1 MASTKYIRIQTKG
14 DTEANWLN
22 SSIVPLAREMV
33 YATDTRKIK
42 FGDGEHLW
50 RDLPTYEGS
59 AYTLDENNNA
69 NFAGTVSSNLKE
81 LATKEYV
88 DSKIADGGSSGDQ
101 SEKTVTATY
110 SGTADSDAVYGKI
123 WTSYTAMVKVAEAPK
138 GIKSI
143 KNASISGVRR
153 NNSNLNFTIAVEDS
167 MIDSSNSGLILINYQ
182 HLQVERN
189 PIARAAIVTIAG
201 TYNNFAMDGTTDIDI
216 VFTEPGIYLLDNSG
230 YSGQDYTSNFTFTA
244 VCDENGT
251 ESASPIDY
259 TGHEIQMFNSI
270 ICIGDSVTEGTFDID
285 TAKTPYK
292 TYSYPTN
299 LKKMIGAVVTNAGI
313 TGVTS
318 TQWYQ
323 AALDSTTYSGHWDQY
338 NEWNRAS
345 SYKTTINLKGYD
357 AAIIHLGINDVFAV
371 SDSNP
376 IATVANNFET
386 AINNIITKLREQTN
400 NGIKIFLCTLIPNY
414 VSGSN
419 WEAINEKI
427 RNIVANDTQVY
438 LIDLTKYSKILND
451 TAYEVDH
458 PTKTGYNELAKEI
471 YALVSYTISQ
481 NLSDF
486 NTISTNIINNRQTGA
501 DYATKNYVD
510 SKIGNNSND
519 NIIEGSITLNGTPT
533 LDYVDLFTVESTN
546 EQHIGIN
553 QLAFDFYITP
563 EGNDIYSIPIIGTLN
578 GLNGLMGLRNPSQDS
593 KVYCFRKENAEGDI
607 SKVIVQMAKS
617 YFNSNMTKLNIKV
630 EVLANKDITTVTI
643 PSAIQDSWETGD
655 FGRGLIPCIQEQFI
669 QQSNI
674 QNYLD
679 THIVTL
685 EGITTDGTTSVSL
698 KGNKNAI
705 TDPIAKQ
712 FLNSDNRLTVPSGTV
727 CDAEITVFCAQPS
740 TSTNYKIGAYTT
752 AFYLKTSGIS
762 SNAIHSFAN
771 HRTDNNEYIDFI
783 PIGHTDISSTTIK
796 ANFKRTIPY
805 NSIEVTGLADTT
817 MKWKAFVKISNI
829 FTPEFE

>member
-69 NFAGTVSSNLKE
+69 NFAGTISSNSKE

-88 DSKIADGGSSGDQ
+88 DSKIVDGGGSGDQ

-216 VFTEPGIYLLDNSG
+216 VFTEPGVYLLDNAG

-244 VCDENGT
+244 ICDENGT

-259 TGHEIQMFNSI
+259 TGNEIQMFNSI

-285 TAKTPYK
+285 TAKIPYK

-299 LKKMIGAVVTNAGI
+299 LKKMTGAVVTNAGI

-323 AALDSTTYSGHWDQY
+323 AALDSSTYNGHWDQY

-345 SYKTTINLKGYD
+345 SYKTAINFKGYD

-376 IATVANNFET
+376 ITTVANNFET

-400 NGIKIFLCTLIPNY
+400 DGIKIFLCTLIPNY

-510 SKIGNNSND
+510 SKITTSENSNVFKGIIDISNGSTQFYELFSIELTNDFKNAGRVLTECLDFEYNITCNNSKVSDGSFEPDYSLYGIMVND
-519 NIIEGSITLNGTPT
+519 NVVISGIDDT
-533 LDYVDLFTVESTN
+533 VDLRYYYTISNGEPVKVTFILSNDSAYGDTIDVEIINKGVNTVVNIPTTAQYTAPTSTVYN
-546 EQHIGIN
+546 VLGKYGITQSQIN
-553 QLAFDFYITP
+553 KIDTLADSYLITM
-563 EGNDIYSIPIIGTLN
+563 EG
-578 GLNGLMGLRNPSQDS
+578 Q
-593 KVYCFRKENAEGDI
+593 
-607 SKVIVQMAKS
+607 
-617 YFNSNMTKLNIKV
+617 
-630 EVLANKDITTVTI
+630 
-643 PSAIQDSWETGD
+643 
-655 FGRGLIPCIQEQFI
+655 
-669 QQSNI
+669 
-674 QNYLD
+674 
-679 THIVTL
+679 
-685 EGITTDGTTSVSL
+685 TTDGTTAVELLNNDSDVIVNS
-698 KGNKNAI
+698 GG
-705 TDPIAKQ
+705 
-712 FLNSDNRLTVPSGTV
+712 FLNSNGRLTCPIGTMAKV
-727 CDAEITVFCAQPS
+727 EITVMGTQYSADGGTINGTNGAYFHMDTFASQINAKRLINKDNVEFIRLPFS
-740 TSTNYKIGAYTT
+740 TSTP
-752 AFYLKTSGIS
+752 
-762 SNAIHSFAN
+762 
-771 HRTDNNEYIDFI
+771 D
-783 PIGHTDISSTTIK
+783 TIK
-796 ANFKRTIPY
+796 VLLGIDGVTANALK
-805 NSIEVTGLADTT
+805 VTGAAGVN
-817 MKWKAFVKISNI
+817 MKWKAQIRISNI
-829 FTPEFE
+829 LRV